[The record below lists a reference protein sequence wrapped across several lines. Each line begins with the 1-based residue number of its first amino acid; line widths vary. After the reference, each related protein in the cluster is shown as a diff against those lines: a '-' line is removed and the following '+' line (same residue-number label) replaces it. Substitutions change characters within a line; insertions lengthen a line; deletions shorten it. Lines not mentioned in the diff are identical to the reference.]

1 MHFSIYFKRLFWI
14 IPITIYVVTV
24 VILNSLDSGTYKFD
38 EISTRYNESV
48 TDKNATSVYIQL
60 KEYDSTSQNLKAR
73 LWIYPPEEYAVKFG
87 SSVQVKKDTRIQIDA
102 ARVETSRP
110 ESTFWYEY
118 EFIRA
123 FDIELDATNELVES
137 RYSDKWFPFDKYSV
151 PITGTVDYR
160 TSGSDTEKFEDDTW
174 VSTPI
179 EVVTYTSN
187 LPGWSAEFSYYN
199 PQNTKVISQED
210 GQWDINL
217 VLERTNLNRAILILL
232 ALIFIGGGT
241 SMLMLLRSIMISHRP
256 PTLSGLVWSASTAF
270 TMIQTRTVI
279 PGTPRVGVMFDL
291 FIFYPALAM
300 TFISGGFMFFYW
312 LTKESLSRE
321 M

>member
-1 MHFSIYFKRLFWI
+1 MHFSTYLKKLFWI
-14 IPITIYVVTV
+14 IPISVYVVTV

-38 EISTRYNESV
+38 AISSEYNESV
-48 TDKNATSVYIQL
+48 ADKNATSVFIQL
-60 KEYDSTSQNLKAR
+60 IEFDSTSQNLKAR
-73 LWIYPPEEYAVKFG
+73 LWMYPPADYAARFG
-87 SSVQVKKDTRIQIDA
+87 SSVQVKQDTRIQIDA
-102 ARVETSRP
+102 AKVETSKP
-110 ESTFWYEY
+110 ESILWYKY
-118 EFIRA
+118 DFIRA

-137 RYSDKWFPFDKYSV
+137 RYSDKWFPFDNYSV
-151 PITGTVDYR
+151 PITGTIDYR
-160 TSGSDTEKFEDDTW
+160 ISGSETEDFEDDTW

-210 GQWDINL
+210 GTWNIDLI
-217 VLERTNLNRAILILL
+217 LERTNLNRAILILL
-232 ALIFIGGGT
+232 GLIFISGGL
-241 SMLMLLRSIMISHRP
+241 SMLLLLRSIMISHRP

-279 PGTPRVGVMFDL
+279 PGNPRVGVKFDL

-312 LTKESLSRE
+312 LTKESWSRE